1 MWSSDLAMFTKR
13 GLRHN
18 LLALALIGLLTGCG
32 FHLRG
37 SGTSAMSRSLFIEGI
52 AQNDPFVVD
61 LSDAL
66 SVAGGKA
73 APAASEAAGILRIY
87 RAAHLRRSLSVSRF
101 GRSTEFDLFFR
112 VVFDVRTPKGEVVLA
127 RQEIEIKRDY
137 FNDQSVPLAQTAEEG
152 VMRQEMQKEAA
163 QAVLRRAAFA
173 LRNSAE
179 ARS

>member
-1 MWSSDLAMFTKR
+1 MIVKTGF
-13 GLRHN
+13 RHS
-18 LLALALIGLLTGCG
+18 LLVLALIALTGCG

-37 SGTSAMSRSLFIEGI
+37 VGPSALSRNLYIEGI
-52 AQNDPFVVD
+52 AQGDPFVAD
-61 LSDAL
+61 LGDAL
-66 SVAGGKA
+66 SIAGGKA
-73 APAASEAAGILRIY
+73 VSAASEATGILRIY

-112 VVFDVRTPKGEVVLA
+112 VVFDVRTPKGEVVLP

-137 FNDQSVPLAQTAEEG
+137 FNDQSVPLAQNAEEG

-173 LRNSAE
+173 LKSSAE